1 MKKYFNVY
9 LFLGI
14 ELGVILGIVFFV
26 LVIKK
31 PYNNI
36 DNTHIPMPEYFRPI
50 TGYDSIQL
58 IYGGRAVYNK
68 KKYRYDVILD
78 SLYANFCYPNKW
90 RDSILRRDEGFYLD
104 AVKIV
109 QP

>member
-31 PYNNI
+31 PYDNI
-36 DNTHIPMPEYFRPI
+36 DNTHSPMPEYFRKV

-58 IYGGRAVYNK
+58 VYGGRATYNENK
-68 KKYRYDVILD
+68 HRYDVTWD
-78 SLYANFCYPNKW
+78 SLFANFCYPNKW
-90 RDSILRRDEGFYLD
+90 EFEKFKKDTIFIHDTLTIINR
-104 AVKIV
+104 
-109 QP
+109 